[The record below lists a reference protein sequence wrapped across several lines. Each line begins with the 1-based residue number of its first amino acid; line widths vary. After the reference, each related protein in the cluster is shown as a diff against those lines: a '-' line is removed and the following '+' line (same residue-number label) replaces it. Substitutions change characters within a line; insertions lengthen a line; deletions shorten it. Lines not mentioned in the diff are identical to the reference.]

1 MWDSGQVAKK
11 WNQNPSFGEMMI
23 KVEVWRNME
32 NVGIMHECDNAF
44 ECCEFWLEIVI
55 YGGGIG
61 R

>member
-1 MWDSGQVAKK
+1 
-11 WNQNPSFGEMMI
+11 MMI

-32 NVGIMHECDNAF
+32 NVGIMHECDNTF
-44 ECCEFWLEIVI
+44 EYCEFWLEIVI